1 MPEGEVYQAVESP
14 RGEMGYYIVSD
25 GSAKPYRVHM
35 RSACLANMQA
45 LPKMCEGNLMADVV
59 AAIGSIDIV
68 LGEIDQVGMKFSEQF
83 ETRFAEML
91 THYPTKRSVLVPTL
105 LYAQDEVGFLSD
117 EVIAELATRLEL
129 TELEVRN
136 VISYYSMLTTKPRG
150 KYNVQVCTNIAC
162 LLRGGEELLEHCEKK
177 LGIGH
182 KGTTPDGMFS
192 LEEVECI
199 GACSWA
205 PAVQVNYDFHENLT
219 HGKDGQGSGR
229 VQAERNAVEN
239 W

>member
-1 MPEGEVYQAVESP
+1 
-14 RGEMGYYIVSD
+14 
-25 GSAKPYRVHM
+25 
-35 RSACLANMQA
+35 
-45 LPKMCEGNLMADVV
+45 
-59 AAIGSIDIV
+59 
-68 LGEIDQVGMKFSEQF
+68 MKFSEEF
-83 ETRFAEML
+83 ETRFVEML

-105 LYAQDEVGFLSD
+105 LFAQDETGHLSP
-117 EVIAELATRLEL
+117 EVIAELAHRLDL

-162 LLRGGEELLEHCEKK
+162 MLRGGEELLDHCKKK

-182 KGTTPDGMFS
+182 KGTTPDGLFS

-205 PAVQVNYDFHENLT
+205 PAAQVNYDFHENLT
-219 HGKDGQGSGR
+219 PEKMDRALDEYKKKGTQ
-229 VQAERNAVEN
+229 
-239 W
+239 

>member
-1 MPEGEVYQAVESP
+1 
-14 RGEMGYYIVSD
+14 
-25 GSAKPYRVHM
+25 
-35 RSACLANMQA
+35 
-45 LPKMCEGNLMADVV
+45 
-59 AAIGSIDIV
+59 
-68 LGEIDQVGMKFSEQF
+68 
-83 ETRFAEML
+83 ML

-105 LYAQDEVGFLSD
+105 LYAQDEVGCLTD
-117 EVIAELATRLEL
+117 EVISEIAARVEL

-162 LLRGGEELLEHCEKK
+162 LLRGGEELLDHCKGR

-205 PAVQVNYDFHENLT
+205 PAAQVNYAFHENLT
-219 HGKDGQGSGR
+219 ADKLDR
-229 VQAERNAVEN
+229 VLDEYKKKGTQ
-239 W
+239 

>member
-1 MPEGEVYQAVESP
+1 
-14 RGEMGYYIVSD
+14 
-25 GSAKPYRVHM
+25 
-35 RSACLANMQA
+35 
-45 LPKMCEGNLMADVV
+45 
-59 AAIGSIDIV
+59 
-68 LGEIDQVGMKFSEQF
+68 MKFSPQF

-91 THYPTKRSVLVPTL
+91 THYPTKRSALVPTL
-105 LYAQDEVGFLSD
+105 LYAQDEVGHLSD
-117 EVIAELATRLEL
+117 EVIAELASRVGL

-150 KYNVQVCTNIAC
+150 KFNVQVCTNIAC
-162 LLRGGEELLEHCEKK
+162 LLRGGEELLNHCKSR
-177 LGIGH
+177 LGVGH

-219 HGKDGQGSGR
+219 TAKMDKVLDEYKKKGTQ
-229 VQAERNAVEN
+229 
-239 W
+239 

>member
-1 MPEGEVYQAVESP
+1 
-14 RGEMGYYIVSD
+14 
-25 GSAKPYRVHM
+25 M
-35 RSACLANMQA
+35 R
-45 LPKMCEGNLMADVV
+45 
-59 AAIGSIDIV
+59 
-68 LGEIDQVGMKFSEQF
+68 FSEQF

-91 THYPTKRSVLVPTL
+91 THYPTRRSALVPTL
-105 LYAQDEVGFLSD
+105 LYAQDEVGSLSN
-117 EVIAELATRLEL
+117 EVIAELAQRLEL

-162 LLRGGEELLEHCEKK
+162 MLVGGEELLEHCEKK
-177 LGIGH
+177 LGIGN
-182 KGTTPDGMFS
+182 KGTTPDGLFS

-219 HGKDGQGSGR
+219 
-229 VQAERNAVEN
+229 NAKMDEILDEYKKKLN
-239 W
+239 D